1 MTLSILRSLSFTG
14 MALVAALLLAVPAVA
29 DSLALKQSGAAIE
42 QTDGYLGGVAGT
54 RAPDA
59 ADQIAEINAA
69 RRAAYQSVADKT
81 GATLAEVE
89 TAAAARIGT
98 VSGDGPVVVTAAE
111 LRQAARADI
120 NRALDEII
128 AGNPDLF
135 N

>member
-1 MTLSILRSLSFTG
+1 MPLSILRSLSFAG
-14 MALVAALLLAVPAVA
+14 MALVAALLLAAPADA
-29 DSLALKQSGAAIE
+29 GSRELKQSGAAIE

-54 RAPDA
+54 RALDA

-69 RRAAYQSVADKT
+69 RRAAYQSVAEKT

-89 TAAAARIGT
+89 AAAAGRLT
-98 VSGDGPVVVTAAE
+98 VESSGGPRVVTAAE

-120 NRALDEII
+120 NRALDEVI

-135 N
+135 D